1 MILEVHQLTM
11 LGMWD
16 KDPRSP
22 GYPQGSSEGGVVPG
36 EISENMTHIPCVS
49 KEKRYILTVI
59 EEYRPESRN
68 NKIHMKS
75 IPRRDRLASMLDSGG
90 VG

>member
-1 MILEVHQLTM
+1 M

-22 GYPQGSSEGGVVPG
+22 GYPQGSSEGDAVPG
-36 EISENMTHIPCVS
+36 GICENTTHIPCVS
-49 KEKRYILTVI
+49 KEKRNILSVI
-59 EEYRPESRN
+59 EEYQPESRN

-75 IPRRDRLASMLDSGG
+75 NPRRYILVRRLDSRKIG
-90 VG
+90 